1 MLHNPELLILDEP
14 FSGLDPVNV
23 ELLKRAV
30 KDLNDKGSTII
41 YSSHRME
48 HVEELCDDVC
58 IIDKGELVV
67 SGDIQHVRSEHGN
80 KRVII
85 EADHHIDG
93 LEEIAGILNIE
104 QHKRD
109 IRITIENED
118 IAKDIYKKV
127 IEQGFVRRFQVLEPS
142 LNDIFI
148 DKVGE
153 THE

>member
-1 MLHNPELLILDEP
+1 
-14 FSGLDPVNV
+14 
-23 ELLKRAV
+23 
-30 KDLNDKGSTII
+30 
-41 YSSHRME
+41 
-48 HVEELCDDVC
+48 
-58 IIDKGELVV
+58 
-67 SGDIQHVRSEHGN
+67 
-80 KRVII
+80 
-85 EADHHIDG
+85 
-93 LEEIAGILNIE
+93 LNIE

>member
-1 MLHNPELLILDEP
+1 M
-14 FSGLDPVNV
+14 
-23 ELLKRAV
+23 
-30 KDLNDKGSTII
+30 
-41 YSSHRME
+41 
-48 HVEELCDDVC
+48 
-58 IIDKGELVV
+58 
-67 SGDIQHVRSEHGN
+67 
-80 KRVII
+80 II

-109 IRITIENED
+109 TRITIENED